1 MERRGSETKEI
12 RRVAETIRRELRI
25 YVGHGGSEASFLPRV
40 KRAHRHLRRRDFD
53 KVLNVLHGLEGDLRE
68 RL

>member
-1 MERRGSETKEI
+1 MERRDTETREI
-12 RRVAETIRRELRI
+12 RRVAESIRRELRT

-40 KRAHRHLRRRDFD
+40 KRAHRHLRRHELE
-53 KVLNVLHGLEGDLRE
+53 KVLTVLHGLEGDLRG